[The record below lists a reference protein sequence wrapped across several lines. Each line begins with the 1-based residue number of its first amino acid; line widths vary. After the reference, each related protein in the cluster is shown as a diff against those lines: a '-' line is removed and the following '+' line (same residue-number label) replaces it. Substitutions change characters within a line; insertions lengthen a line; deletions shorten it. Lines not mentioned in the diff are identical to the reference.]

1 MSLDGVAVS
10 PEGVLAIPTISSQS
24 PQPVPA
30 KAWAVASCLSPESE
44 EKLNQFFSHF
54 NASTQA
60 LLILDYDGTLA
71 DFRVNRYTA
80 HPWVGVRDLLSLIQ
94 SQKTTRIVIV
104 TGRPPREIQPLLS
117 LATPVE
123 VWGLHGAERLFPDGH
138 TELEETSPEA
148 RAKLDELTDLLQRD
162 SFGGLFESK
171 LNAAVMHW
179 RGVSRRT
186 AREIETRTRELFEP
200 AAKIEG
206 MQLLVF
212 ERGLELRCGRNKG
225 DAVASVLA
233 EMMSAAPAPFPA
245 AYLGDDF
252 TDEAAFKVINSATGP
267 HLSALVRRN
276 RRETAADLWLQ
287 PPEELRAFLEKW
299 VKAGSRE

>member
-206 MQLLVF
+206 MQLLEF
-212 ERGLELRCGRNKG
+212 ERGLELRAGRNKG

-252 TDEAAFKVINSATGP
+252 TDEAAFRVINSATGP

-276 RRETAADLWLQ
+276 GARQPRICGSSRRKSCGRFW
-287 PPEELRAFLEKW
+287 RN
-299 VKAGSRE
+299 G